1 MKNHEHSKNVDEK
14 VRQQHD
20 ENRKQMKVLN
30 KHVVEV
36 GFVTNNSG
44 NQDQPL

>member
-1 MKNHEHSKNVDEK
+1 MKA
-14 VRQQHD
+14 
-20 ENRKQMKVLN
+20 LN